1 MPILAGRRS
10 PVWKIKVW
18 VTKKEKTVGSL
29 YSRINNNAKRFEQRA
44 VKVWRWK
51 VVWHVVGAGDNSNQS
66 ADDSCDDDDSNSS
79 YRRRMKNKR
88 GIFPKSATSILKAW
102 LFQNLAVRL
111 YIAIVD
117 GAVTVG
123 TAGGGDSCMS
133 SSHYSWNLQL
143 IANHVYQFNIKG
155 SNGIT
160 LQHFISKFSDKW
172 QLPQT
177 SLLEC
182 TPTVECSPVVV
193 PYVRNTTRAFTTTIL
208 HFVFHVW
215 TVLNIKSFFC
225 RNTTALLTVK
235 FVRFFCRN
243 IESEHFLP
251 DRLTAMN

>member
-1 MPILAGRRS
+1 MLLVQATTATSRQTTRVTTTTPTVHIADGWRTNVEYFPNQRPASSRR
-10 PVWKIKVW
+10 
-18 VTKKEKTVGSL
+18 GS
-29 YSRINNNAKRFEQRA
+29 SRISPC
-44 VKVWRWK
+44 V
-51 VVWHVVGAGDNSNQS
+51 
-66 ADDSCDDDDSNSS
+66 C
-79 YRRRMKNKR
+79 
-88 GIFPKSATSILKAW
+88 
-102 LFQNLAVRL
+102 
-111 YIAIVD
+111 IAIVD

-193 PYVRNTTRAFTTTIL
+193 PYVRTCFYNNYFTFRISCM
-208 HFVFHVW
+208 
-215 TVLNIKSFFC
+215 NCIEYKKFFLSKYNSTFDC
-225 RNTTALLTVK
+225 
-235 FVRFFCRN
+235 
-243 IESEHFLP
+243 
-251 DRLTAMN
+251 